1 MSKIA
6 EEEGI
11 TTSDEELDQSVEN
24 MAKGDETRTEN
35 IKAMFNLTRPRE
47 SLRDMLTI
55 NKAMDK
61 LIKMVTGQEEQKTD

>member
-1 MSKIA
+1 
-6 EEEGI
+6 
-11 TTSDEELDQSVEN
+11 